1 MRLLLRARR
10 GLRAC
15 WDVRGGRLPRGA
27 VLGISVVACLSVVR
41 AIHAHHSVNIVD
53 AAIALV
59 TDSVLVHTFLVAA
72 LASDSSV
79 AGDERDDGDD
89 AASAP

>member
-1 MRLLLRARR
+1 MRLLLRTRR

-27 VLGISVVACLSVVR
+27 VLGISVVACLAVVR
-41 AIHAHHSVNIVD
+41 SIHANHPVNIVD

-59 TDSVLVHTFLVAA
+59 TGGLLVHTFLAA
-72 LASDSSV
+72 VFASVNPV
-79 AGDERDDGDD
+79 AGDERADD

>member
-1 MRLLLRARR
+1 MRLLLRTRR

-15 WDVRGGRLPRGA
+15 WAVRGGRLPRGA
-27 VLGISVVACLSVVR
+27 VLGISVVACLAVVR
-41 AIHAHHSVNIVD
+41 SIHAHHPVNIVD

-59 TDSVLVHTFLVAA
+59 TGGLLVRTFLAAA
-72 LASDSSV
+72 LASINPV
-79 AGDERDDGDD
+79 AGDWRAD

>member
-1 MRLLLRARR
+1 MRLLLRGRR
-10 GLRAC
+10 GVRAC

-27 VLGISVVACLSVVR
+27 VLGISVVSCLTVVR
-41 AIHAHHSVNIVD
+41 SIHAHHPVNIVD

-59 TDSVLVHTFLVAA
+59 TGSLLVHTFLVAA
-72 LASDSSV
+72 LASDNPV
-79 AGDERDDGDD
+79 AGGECDGDD

>member
-1 MRLLLRARR
+1 MRLLLRTRR

-27 VLGISVVACLSVVR
+27 VLGISVVACLAVVR
-41 AIHAHHSVNIVD
+41 ASHAHHPVNIVD

-59 TDSVLVHTFLVAA
+59 TGGLLVRTFLAA
-72 LASDSSV
+72 VFSSSEPAS
-79 AGDERDDGDD
+79 RN
-89 AASAP
+89 